1 MKMVYLAPARRSAM
15 ALGQKRL
22 CAGRSSEEMP
32 VRIEKDVRS
41 SVGTGLRGLALGLAC
56 ALCVVLLPAGNA
68 NAQSAA
74 QCDRYARDY
83 SYHGPTG
90 QIAGGAA
97 RGALGGAAIGA
108 IAGGGKGA
116 RRGAAWGAG
125 IGAVAGGARRAADR
139 ERSYRAI
146 YDDCMRGRGYHY

>member
-1 MKMVYLAPARRSAM
+1 MV
-15 ALGQKRL
+15 LGQNRL

-32 VRIEKDVRS
+32 VRIEKDEKNVRS
-41 SVGTGLRGLALGLAC
+41 SVWTLLGGLALGLAC
-56 ALCVVLLPAGNA
+56 AFCVVLLGAGEA
-68 NAQSAA
+68 NAQSAT

-83 SYHGPTG
+83 AYHAGSG
-90 QIAGGAA
+90 QVVGGAA

-125 IGAVAGGARRAADR
+125 IGAVAGGAHRAHDRDRAYRAA
-139 ERSYRAI
+139 
-146 YDDCMRGRGYHY
+146 YDDCMSGRVRHY